1 MGCYL
6 VFECFKQVRAGHHSC
21 ASLEIAGLA
30 LTCSG
35 RQLPIVEG
43 RVDFSGEGLVLVA
56 KRQIEANRV
65 ISVDQVGSWVM
76 HDREFVVVAEDGGL
90 RKLQIENIAV
100 HVLPCP
106 AMMLGQILIGCFL
119 VPWDAS
125 LRVQMGVVEA

>member
-76 HDREFVVVAEDGGL
+76 HDREFVVVAEDSSV
-90 RKLQIENIAV
+90 RRLQFEKVAV
-100 HVLPCP
+100 YVLPCP
-106 AMMLGQILIGCFL
+106 AMLLAQELIGRFL
-119 VPWDAS
+119 VPRDA
-125 LRVQMGVVEA
+125 R